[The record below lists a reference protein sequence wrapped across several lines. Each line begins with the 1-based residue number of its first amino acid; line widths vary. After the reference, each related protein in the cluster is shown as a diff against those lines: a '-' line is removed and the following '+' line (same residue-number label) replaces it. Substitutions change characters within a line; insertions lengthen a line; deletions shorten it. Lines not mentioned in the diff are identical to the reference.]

1 MRILQGIAVS
11 PGVAIGEA
19 VVIDDKGYR
28 IPRRFIA
35 RGAVESEMQRLEGAF
50 AAVGKQ
56 IEQSRDEIAGELG
69 QQYGAIFSAHLQ
81 MLQDAK
87 LRNEIDHLVKQR
99 HYSAEYAITRALGK
113 YSKFFENLPTAYL
126 RERANDVHDIERRL
140 MGELIGNRREALEE
154 IKSPVVVLANNL
166 TPSETANLNRE
177 MVLGF
182 VTEVGGPG
190 GHTAIVAEALEI
202 PAVVGVGDFLNEV
215 SGGDLVI
222 VDGDQGRVI
231 FQPDDETIARYEQ
244 EVEEHR
250 SLAARL
256 DLLRDLPS
264 ELLSGEQIHLY
275 ANIEFPH
282 EVDACLQRG
291 AEGIGLYRTEFLYL
305 GQEQEPTEED
315 HYQVYAKVV
324 QDMGGAPVVI
334 RTLDLG
340 ADKIA
345 RSPNE
350 SRVAEA
356 NPFLGL
362 RSIRLSLR
370 NISLFRTQL
379 RAVLRAS
386 MIGEI
391 HVMFPLVSTLHELR
405 QAKMLLTDIM
415 EDLDEEGIPYD
426 RNLKIGMMVEVPS
439 SVIMLDHFAKEV
451 DFISIGTNDLVQYT
465 LAVDRSNKEVAALY
479 NNCDPAVLRL
489 IEMTVRLAKEADI
502 KTTLCGQMGGN
513 PIYAMLLIG
522 LGLRSL
528 SITPSAIP
536 EIKKVCR
543 SVSLAQCEE
552 VARRVREMENAREIK
567 RYLREEVRRA
577 VPELMM

>member
-1 MRILQGIAVS
+1 
-11 PGVAIGEA
+11 
-19 VVIDDKGYR
+19 
-28 IPRRFIA
+28 
-35 RGAVESEMQRLEGAF
+35 
-50 AAVGKQ
+50 
-56 IEQSRDEIAGELG
+56 
-69 QQYGAIFSAHLQ
+69 
-81 MLQDAK
+81 
-87 LRNEIDHLVKQR
+87 
-99 HYSAEYAITRALGK
+99 
-113 YSKFFENLPTAYL
+113 
-126 RERANDVHDIERRL
+126 
-140 MGELIGNRREALEE
+140 
-154 IKSPVVVLANNL
+154 
-166 TPSETANLNRE
+166 
-177 MVLGF
+177 
-182 VTEVGGPG
+182 
-190 GHTAIVAEALEI
+190 
-202 PAVVGVGDFLNEV
+202 
-215 SGGDLVI
+215 
-222 VDGDQGRVI
+222 
-231 FQPDDETIARYEQ
+231 
-244 EVEEHR
+244 
-250 SLAARL
+250 
-256 DLLRDLPS
+256 
-264 ELLSGEQIHLY
+264 
-275 ANIEFPH
+275 NIEFPH
-282 EVDACLQRG
+282 EVDACQQRG

-305 GQEQEPTEED
+305 GQDQEPTEED

-324 QDMGGAPVVI
+324 QEKGGAPIVI
-334 RTLDLG
+334 RTLDLR

-345 RSPNE
+345 RGVGE
-350 SRVAEA
+350 SRVAES
-356 NPFLGL
+356 NPFLGV

-379 RAVLRAS
+379 RAILRAS
-386 MIGEI
+386 MLGEI

-543 SVSLAQCEE
+543 SVSLAQCE
-552 VARRVREMENAREIK
+552 
-567 RYLREEVRRA
+567 
-577 VPELMM
+577 